1 MASFETI
8 TALAKAKKPFL
19 FVISFDKKEIF
30 AQELDK
36 LHNVFYKVAALQNFQ
51 ETAPNTSYALTSS
64 PIEFGIYQKAIHRV
78 KEEIK
83 KGNTYLLNLT
93 FATPLQTPLS
103 LEEIFYRAKAPFK
116 LYFDNRFICFSPER
130 FIQIQ
135 NNTLSTYPMKGTIDA
150 NIAHAKEKIL
160 SNPKEMAEHTMMV
173 DLMRND
179 LSRVCNGVRVERFR
193 YIDKIQ
199 AGSKELLQVSS
210 KIAGDL
216 EENWHERLGEILDT
230 LLPAGSIS
238 GTPKKK
244 TLELI
249 EAIENYD
256 RGFYSGIFGI
266 FDGAN
271 LDSSVMIR
279 FVEQQNGRL
288 LYKSGGGVTIDSN
301 ALSEYQEMIDKVYF
315 PF

>member
-1 MASFETI
+1 LASFETI

-36 LHNVFYKVAALQNFQ
+36 LHNIFYKVGTLQNF
-51 ETAPNTSYALTSS
+51 EDITPNTSYTLVKS
-64 PIEFGIYQKAIHRV
+64 PIEFSIYQKAIDRV
-78 KEEIK
+78 KEEIQ

-150 NIAHAKEKIL
+150 NIPCAQEKIL

-179 LSRVCNGVRVERFR
+179 LSRVCKHVRVERFR
-193 YIDKIQ
+193 YIDTIQ

-210 KIAGDL
+210 EIVGDL
-216 EENWHERLGEILDT
+216 EVHWHERLGEILDR

-249 EAIENYD
+249 NAIEDYD

-266 FDGAN
+266 FDGTN

-279 FVEQQNGRL
+279 FVEQQNDTL
-288 LYKSGGGVTIDSN
+288 LYKSGGGITLDSN
-301 ALSEYQEMIDKVYF
+301 ALSEYQEMMDKIYF